1 MLNKALLDEEV
12 RSFIKENQ
20 QKDLPEL
27 ILKGSPFPQISIQEL
42 ATQIKGR
49 RVAEK
54 KFPLL
59 FYQPRILY
67 PPKLNLEQTSSQITA
82 EYKASLVKG
91 DSGADLTGGLGI
103 DTYFLSKRFESFQYY
118 EMNKDLSE
126 IAAHNFKELEAK
138 NINIQHGDSLDLLKN
153 TEQTFD
159 CIYADPARR
168 DEHGS
173 KVYQLSDCLPDIP
186 KHLDFLLEK
195 SHCILLKTSPILD
208 ITAGLREIH
217 SVREIHVVAVNNEV
231 KELIWIIEKNWSA
244 DPELTTINFQGKKLQ
259 KFGYD
264 TGIKTLHAVLSQPL
278 KYLYEPNAAIMKS
291 GLFTEISNSFKV
303 PKLHQ
308 HSHLYTSEILRK
320 EFPGRIFQI
329 TDIKRY
335 SDKDLKKN
343 LKNTK
348 ANVTTRNFPISV
360 ENIRKKYR
368 IQDGGSVYIFFT
380 TNPDDEKIVIFCK
393 KAQLA

>member
-1 MLNKALLDEEV
+1 MDEEV
-12 RSFIKENQ
+12 RSFIRENQ

-27 ILKGSPFPQISIQEL
+27 ILKGSPFSQISIQEL

-59 FYQPRILY
+59 FHKQRILY

-118 EMNKDLSE
+118 EMNRDLSE
-126 IAAHNFKELEAK
+126 IAAHNFKELEAT
-138 NINIQHGDSLDLLKN
+138 NINVQHGNSIQLLKD
-153 TEQTFD
+153 TEQKFD

-168 DEHGS
+168 DERGS

-186 KHLDFLLEK
+186 EHLDFLLEK
-195 SHCILLKTSPILD
+195 SHRILLKTSPILD
-208 ITAGLREIH
+208 IKAGLRELH
-217 SVREIHVVAVNNEV
+217 SVKEIHVVAVNNEV
-231 KELIWIIEKNWSA
+231 KEVIWLIEKDWNA

-264 TGIKTLHAVLSQPL
+264 TGIKTLGAVLSQPL

-303 PKLHQ
+303 PKLHLN
-308 HSHLYTSEILRK
+308 SHLYTSEILRK

-335 SDKDLKKN
+335 SDKDLKKK

-348 ANVTTRNFPISV
+348 ANVTTRNFPVSV